1 MKESEKIMG
10 AQTERDRRAKA
21 YSYRAYRRRV
31 QQAQAMAQ
39 RVQLAVVARSGAGS
53 DYSGG
58 GQPMKKQLIVT
69 IAYLF
74 LLLAL
79 VALVEIIW
87 NQEPEQPAIETPA
100 ATTTPAPTP
109 TGPLTIQ
116 ITGLEG
122 AESIDDV
129 WAVIEIPH

>member
-1 MKESEKIMG
+1 
-10 AQTERDRRAKA
+10 
-21 YSYRAYRRRV
+21 
-31 QQAQAMAQ
+31 
-39 RVQLAVVARSGAGS
+39 
-53 DYSGG
+53 
-58 GQPMKKQLIVT
+58 MKKQLIVT

-87 NQEPEQPAIETPA
+87 NQEPEQPVIETPA
-100 ATTTPAPTP
+100 ATTTP

>member
-1 MKESEKIMG
+1 V
-10 AQTERDRRAKA
+10 R
-21 YSYRAYRRRV
+21 Y
-31 QQAQAMAQ
+31 
-39 RVQLAVVARSGAGS
+39 
-53 DYSGG
+53 
-58 GQPMKKQLIVT
+58 LITSV
-69 IAYLF
+69 LSLG

-79 VALVEIIW
+79 VLLVEGISA
-87 NQEPEQPAIETPA
+87 QEQPAIEPPA
-100 ATTTPAPTP
+100 ATTTPSPTP

>member
-1 MKESEKIMG
+1 MN
-10 AQTERDRRAKA
+10 R
-21 YSYRAYRRRV
+21 Y
-31 QQAQAMAQ
+31 
-39 RVQLAVVARSGAGS
+39 
-53 DYSGG
+53 
-58 GQPMKKQLIVT
+58 LITSV
-69 IAYLF
+69 LSLG

-79 VALVEIIW
+79 VLLVEGISA
-87 NQEPEQPAIETPA
+87 QEQPAIETPV
-100 ATTTPAPTP
+100 ATTTPSPTP

>member
-1 MKESEKIMG
+1 
-10 AQTERDRRAKA
+10 
-21 YSYRAYRRRV
+21 
-31 QQAQAMAQ
+31 
-39 RVQLAVVARSGAGS
+39 
-53 DYSGG
+53 
-58 GQPMKKQLIVT
+58 MKKQLIVT

-100 ATTTPAPTP
+100 ATTTQAPTP
-109 TGPLTIQ
+109 IGPLTIQ

-129 WAVIEIPH
+129 WAVITIPEQ

>member
-1 MKESEKIMG
+1 M
-10 AQTERDRRAKA
+10 R
-21 YSYRAYRRRV
+21 Y
-31 QQAQAMAQ
+31 
-39 RVQLAVVARSGAGS
+39 
-53 DYSGG
+53 
-58 GQPMKKQLIVT
+58 LITSV
-69 IAYLF
+69 LSLG

-79 VALVEIIW
+79 VLLVEGISA
-87 NQEPEQPAIETPA
+87 QEQPAIETPV
-100 ATTTPAPTP
+100 ATTTPSPTP

>member
-1 MKESEKIMG
+1 MKGIGNLVGIALLTMSLLP
-10 AQTERDRRAKA
+10 KA
-21 YSYRAYRRRV
+21 A
-31 QQAQAMAQ
+31 
-39 RVQLAVVARSGAGS
+39 LE
-53 DYSGG
+53 
-58 GQPMKKQLIVT
+58 MKKQLIVT
-69 IAYLF
+69 TVYLF
-74 LLLAL
+74 FLLAL
-79 VALVEIIW
+79 IALVEIVW

>member
-1 MKESEKIMG
+1 
-10 AQTERDRRAKA
+10 
-21 YSYRAYRRRV
+21 
-31 QQAQAMAQ
+31 
-39 RVQLAVVARSGAGS
+39 
-53 DYSGG
+53 
-58 GQPMKKQLIVT
+58 MKKQLIVT

-74 LLLAL
+74 LLLSL

-87 NQEPEQPAIETPA
+87 NQEPEQPAVEPPA

-116 ITGLEG
+116 ITGLED

-129 WAVIEIPH
+129 WAVITIPD

>member
-1 MKESEKIMG
+1 MNHQ
-10 AQTERDRRAKA
+10 AERDRRAKA

-31 QQAQAMAQ
+31 QQAQAVWCACN
-39 RVQLAVVARSGAGS
+39 RPGPAGRSGAGAG
-53 DYSGG
+53 YSGG
-58 GQPMKKQLIVT
+58 SEPMKKQLIVT
-69 IAYLF
+69 TVYLF
-74 LLLAL
+74 FLLAL
-79 VALVEIIW
+79 VALIEIVW
-87 NQEPEQPAIETPA
+87 NQEPEQPVIETPA

-129 WAVIEIPH
+129 WAAIVIPH

>member
-1 MKESEKIMG
+1 MNRYLITS
-10 AQTERDRRAKA
+10 
-21 YSYRAYRRRV
+21 
-31 QQAQAMAQ
+31 
-39 RVQLAVVARSGAGS
+39 VAA
-53 DYSGG
+53 
-58 GQPMKKQLIVT
+58 
-69 IAYLF
+69 LF

-79 VALVEIIW
+79 IALVEIIW
-87 NQEPEQPAIETPA
+87 NHEPEQPAIETPA
-100 ATTTPAPTP
+100 ATTTPSPTP

>member
-1 MKESEKIMG
+1 MKNR
-10 AQTERDRRAKA
+10 TRNERRRA
-21 YSYRAYRRRV
+21 RRE
-31 QQAQAMAQ
+31 
-39 RVQLAVVARSGAGS
+39 AVRGVV
-53 DYSGG
+53 
-58 GQPMKKQLIVT
+58 VT
-69 IAYLF
+69 ICF
-74 LLLAL
+74 LVLI
-79 VALVEIIW
+79 ALVEIIW
-87 NQEPEQPAIETPA
+87 GQEPESQAIETQV

>member
-1 MKESEKIMG
+1 MNRYLFTS
-10 AQTERDRRAKA
+10 
-21 YSYRAYRRRV
+21 
-31 QQAQAMAQ
+31 
-39 RVQLAVVARSGAGS
+39 VAA
-53 DYSGG
+53 
-58 GQPMKKQLIVT
+58 
-69 IAYLF
+69 LF

-79 VALVEIIW
+79 IALVEIIW

-100 ATTTPAPTP
+100 ATTPASTP

>member
-1 MKESEKIMG
+1 
-10 AQTERDRRAKA
+10 
-21 YSYRAYRRRV
+21 
-31 QQAQAMAQ
+31 
-39 RVQLAVVARSGAGS
+39 
-53 DYSGG
+53 
-58 GQPMKKQLIVT
+58 MKKQLIVT

-79 VALVEIIW
+79 IALVEIIW
-87 NQEPEQPAIETPA
+87 GQEPESQAIETQV

-129 WAVIEIPH
+129 WAVIEIPGGNENE

>member
-1 MKESEKIMG
+1 
-10 AQTERDRRAKA
+10 
-21 YSYRAYRRRV
+21 
-31 QQAQAMAQ
+31 
-39 RVQLAVVARSGAGS
+39 
-53 DYSGG
+53 
-58 GQPMKKQLIVT
+58 MKKQLIVT

-79 VALVEIIW
+79 VLLVEVISAP
-87 NQEPEQPAIETPA
+87 EPPAVETPA
-100 ATTTPAPTP
+100 ATTTPSPTP

>member
-1 MKESEKIMG
+1 MNRYLVTS
-10 AQTERDRRAKA
+10 
-21 YSYRAYRRRV
+21 
-31 QQAQAMAQ
+31 
-39 RVQLAVVARSGAGS
+39 VAA
-53 DYSGG
+53 
-58 GQPMKKQLIVT
+58 
-69 IAYLF
+69 LF

-79 VALVEIIW
+79 IALVEIIW
-87 NQEPEQPAIETPA
+87 NQEPEPPAIETPT

-129 WAVIEIPH
+129 WACIPVEGIQK

>member
-1 MKESEKIMG
+1 
-10 AQTERDRRAKA
+10 
-21 YSYRAYRRRV
+21 
-31 QQAQAMAQ
+31 
-39 RVQLAVVARSGAGS
+39 
-53 DYSGG
+53 
-58 GQPMKKQLIVT
+58 MKKQLIVT

-87 NQEPEQPAIETPA
+87 NQEPEQPAVEPPA
-100 ATTTPAPTP
+100 ATTTPPPTP

-116 ITGLEG
+116 ITGLDG

-129 WAVIEIPH
+129 WATIVIPH

>member
-1 MKESEKIMG
+1 MNRYLITS
-10 AQTERDRRAKA
+10 
-21 YSYRAYRRRV
+21 
-31 QQAQAMAQ
+31 
-39 RVQLAVVARSGAGS
+39 VAALS
-53 DYSGG
+53 
-58 GQPMKKQLIVT
+58 
-69 IAYLF
+69 

-79 VALVEIIW
+79 IALVEIIW
-87 NQEPEQPAIETPA
+87 GQEPESQAIETQV

-129 WAVIEIPH
+129 WAVITIPEQ

>member
-1 MKESEKIMG
+1 MKESENYG
-10 AQTERDRRAKA
+10 STNRA
-21 YSYRAYRRRV
+21 R
-31 QQAQAMAQ
+31 QA
-39 RVQLAVVARSGAGS
+39 RKGVQLPGLPTPGTAGAGDGPAGTTGGGCRSGACVGCC
-53 DYSGG
+53 GG
-58 GQPMKKQLIVT
+58 CEPMKKQLIVT
-69 IAYLF
+69 TVYLF
-74 LLLAL
+74 FLLAL

-100 ATTTPAPTP
+100 ATTTPSPTP

-129 WAVIEIPH
+129 WAVIVIPH

>member
-1 MKESEKIMG
+1 MNRYWITSIV
-10 AQTERDRRAKA
+10 
-21 YSYRAYRRRV
+21 S
-31 QQAQAMAQ
+31 
-39 RVQLAVVARSGAGS
+39 LA
-53 DYSGG
+53 
-58 GQPMKKQLIVT
+58 
-69 IAYLF
+69 

-79 VALVEIIW
+79 VLLVEVISAP
-87 NQEPEQPAIETPA
+87 EPQTVETPA

-129 WAVIEIPH
+129 WAAIVIPH

>member
-1 MKESEKIMG
+1 MNHQ
-10 AQTERDRRAKA
+10 AERDRRAKA
-21 YSYRAYRRRV
+21 YSYRAYRLLYP
-31 QQAQAMAQ
+31 AGATGGGC
-39 RVQLAVVARSGAGS
+39 RSGAGAGR
-53 DYSGG
+53 SGG
-58 GQPMKKQLIVT
+58 SEPMKKQLIVT
-69 IAYLF
+69 TVYLF
-74 LLLAL
+74 FLLAL
-79 VALVEIIW
+79 VALIEIVW

-129 WAVIEIPH
+129 WATITIPKE

>member
-1 MKESEKIMG
+1 MKESENYGSTNRARQARKGIQLPGLPPPGTAG
-10 AQTERDRRAKA
+10 AGDGPAGTTGGGC
-21 YSYRAYRRRV
+21 
-31 QQAQAMAQ
+31 
-39 RVQLAVVARSGAGS
+39 RSGAGS
-53 DYSGG
+53 GYSGG
-58 GQPMKKQLIVT
+58 SEPMKKQLIVT

-74 LLLAL
+74 LLLVL
-79 VALVEIIW
+79 VLLVEVISTP
-87 NQEPEQPAIETPA
+87 EPQTVEPPE
-100 ATTTPAPTP
+100 ATTTPSPTP

>member
-1 MKESEKIMG
+1 MNRYLITS
-10 AQTERDRRAKA
+10 
-21 YSYRAYRRRV
+21 
-31 QQAQAMAQ
+31 
-39 RVQLAVVARSGAGS
+39 VAA
-53 DYSGG
+53 
-58 GQPMKKQLIVT
+58 
-69 IAYLF
+69 LF

-100 ATTTPAPTP
+100 ATTPAPTP
-109 TGPLTIQ
+109 TGPLTIL
-116 ITGLEG
+116 ISGLEG

>member
-1 MKESEKIMG
+1 MNRYLITS
-10 AQTERDRRAKA
+10 
-21 YSYRAYRRRV
+21 
-31 QQAQAMAQ
+31 
-39 RVQLAVVARSGAGS
+39 VVA
-53 DYSGG
+53 
-58 GQPMKKQLIVT
+58 
-69 IAYLF
+69 LF

-79 VALVEIIW
+79 VLLVEVISAP
-87 NQEPEQPAIETPA
+87 EPPAIEPPA
-100 ATTTPAPTP
+100 ATTTPSPTP

>member
-1 MKESEKIMG
+1 
-10 AQTERDRRAKA
+10 
-21 YSYRAYRRRV
+21 
-31 QQAQAMAQ
+31 
-39 RVQLAVVARSGAGS
+39 
-53 DYSGG
+53 
-58 GQPMKKQLIVT
+58 MKKQLIVT
-69 IAYLF
+69 TVYLF
-74 LLLAL
+74 FLLAL
-79 VALVEIIW
+79 VALIEIVW

-100 ATTTPAPTP
+100 ATTT